1 VTADHYTLSLLF
13 AGLGGGPG
21 EVGDGLGLL
30 RIVGDVQ
37 QLGEGR
43 PGEVVR
49 SEPALP
55 RAVVEAASRGRMIVR
70 GTSFSVP

>member
-1 VTADHYTLSLLF
+1 MTADHYTLSLLF

-21 EVGDGLGLL
+21 EVGDGLALL

-43 PGEVVR
+43 PAG
-49 SEPALP
+49 
-55 RAVVEAASRGRMIVR
+55 
-70 GTSFSVP
+70 